1 MSRTNEFQTPMLK
14 RLPEFH
20 AILQVYA
27 VIAVLLS
34 AWTIVAFLW
43 KLSAWLLILNLAEIF
58 TIFSYAMFINLVES
72 LIVLFILLLVS
83 ALLPPRIL
91 RDHFVV
97 RGTILALGFIGSLM
111 AYVRFHKQFGIESG
125 AGLLFGPTA
134 VILLTALILGFSS
147 KIRFIASV
155 TAWISDRLTVFLFIL
170 VPLFLL
176 LSAYVILRNIA

>member
-1 MSRTNEFQTPMLK
+1 MVK

-34 AWTIVAFLW
+34 AWTIIAFLW
-43 KLSAWLLILNLAEIF
+43 KLSAWLLILNLGEIF
-58 TIFSYAMFINLVES
+58 TIFSYAMLIDLMES
-72 LIVLFILLLVS
+72 LIVLFVLLVVS

-91 RDHFVV
+91 RDQFVV
-97 RGTILALGFIGSLM
+97 RGTILAVGFIGSLM
-111 AYVRFHKQFGIESG
+111 AFVRLHMQFGIESG
-125 AGLLFGPTA
+125 AGLLFGPLA
-134 VILLTALILGFSS
+134 VILLTALLLGFSS
-147 KIRFIASV
+147 KIRFVASV
-155 TAWISDRLTVFLFIL
+155 TAWISDRMTVFLLIL